1 MIWGDTLKKK
11 PWILKWIKVYFS
23 AMQSMN
29 VGKSASHFLEKAE
42 ELDNCV
48 LTNKTLQTTRFV
60 RALLRGITAALRN
73 LPTLIAVISK
83 EYNEATT
90 NHEATKSNE
99 LGKLL
104 NSLRNAELL
113 FFTIGLAQILEIY
126 SGVSLEVQHASHF
139 PIQLWTRIDDAKAEL
154 RSLSDHW
161 VWKDGNLKM
170 AGIGNPDYLTK
181 DILSDGVFRPYV
193 PSGCIRSKITK
204 VKDSNNLETAGEN
217 INDDDDNIDLF
228 DEENEPCFD
237 PAGSQPMIDANQATL
252 ERVEKKLKEVTKELI
267 ANWDR
272 RQIKTELQ
280 KATLEAFG
288 QIQNIE
294 SPASIELI
302 IELMQTVITSLPSN
316 QSESIIAQECFAG
329 FSDWNRFWSESFN
342 DAKIKRPDLNALQD
356 VHIYYENWVKTSKKS
371 DSNKK
376 FQQLWELVM
385 IRSSSEAICET
396 VGSIMGMHCGKNRFL
411 KPENFSKEIV
421 LRFNLGPM
429 HLLDGLV
436 GEVLALN
443 TTKSYLREAVSIGR
457 TVTKDLN
464 KSASIGSFQERNEK
478 KSRFP
483 HSFWLS
489 SSK

>member
-1 MIWGDTLKKK
+1 
-11 PWILKWIKVYFS
+11 
-23 AMQSMN
+23 MQSMN
-29 VGKSASHFLEKAE
+29 VGKSASYFTEKAE

-73 LPTLIAVISK
+73 LPTLIAVIGK
-83 EYNEATT
+83 EYNEATI
-90 NHEATKSNE
+90 NHENTKAAQLNSI
-99 LGKLL
+99 L

-113 FFTIGLAQILEIY
+113 FFTIGLGQILEIY

-139 PIQLWTRIDDAKAEL
+139 PIQLWSKIDDAKAEL
-154 RSLSDHW
+154 RSLTDHW
-161 VWKDGNLKM
+161 IWKDGNLKM
-170 AGIGNPDYLTK
+170 AGIGNPDFLIK

-204 VKDSNNLETAGEN
+204 AKDSNNLETAGEN
-217 INDDDDNIDLF
+217 INNDDDNIDLF

-288 QIQNIE
+288 QIHNIE

-342 DAKIKRPDLNALQD
+342 HAKIKRPDLNALQD
-356 VHIYYENWVKTSKKS
+356 VHVYYENWVKTSKKS
-371 DSNKK
+371 DSNNHKK
-376 FQQLWELVM
+376 FQ
-385 IRSSSEAICET
+385 
-396 VGSIMGMHCGKNRFL
+396 
-411 KPENFSKEIV
+411 
-421 LRFNLGPM
+421 
-429 HLLDGLV
+429 
-436 GEVLALN
+436 
-443 TTKSYLREAVSIGR
+443 
-457 TVTKDLN
+457 
-464 KSASIGSFQERNEK
+464 
-478 KSRFP
+478 
-483 HSFWLS
+483 
-489 SSK
+489 